1 MSFDSFGRAVDG
13 LLKPSRRR
21 SVQGLAA
28 GGAIAGLG
36 LWPKSSWA
44 VQAQGLPNVLS
55 GTEFDLTNGETRA
68 NFAGV
73 PRPAITVTGST
84 PATVL
89 DRKSVVSGT
98 SEDVRVDPGG
108 SRHTQKNINNK

>member
-21 SVQGLAA
+21 FVQGLAA

-55 GTEFDLTNGETRA
+55 GTEFDLTIGETPA
-68 NFAGV
+68 HFPGV
-73 PRPAITVTGST
+73 TRPAIQGSGPT
-84 PATVL
+84 PAPPFRWPAGTT
-89 DRKSVVSGT
+89 DRQSG
-98 SEDVRVDPGG
+98 GG
-108 SRHTQKNINNK
+108 GKGGAGRL

>member
-1 MSFDSFGRAVDG
+1 MSCDSFGRAVDG

-21 SVQGLAA
+21 FVQGLAA

-55 GTEFDLTNGETRA
+55 GPEFDLTIGETPA
-68 NFAGV
+68 NFTGV
-73 PRPAITVTGST
+73 TRPAITVNGSIPAPPLRWRAGTTVHQRLSIALPDRSTHRPSPST
-84 PATVL
+84 P
-89 DRKSVVSGT
+89 
-98 SEDVRVDPGG
+98 
-108 SRHTQKNINNK
+108 